1 MRTLGD
7 SGPWR
12 GCQTVG
18 LFHIRVSYQGNF
30 FFFLDGA
37 LA

>member
-18 LFHIRVSYQGNF
+18 LCHTKAI